1 MSAVINTELLTQYP
15 DEQRKL
21 EKACTLA
28 SSFKDLKLLRLNA
41 TSAGGGVAE
50 MNRSLIDSFNFC
62 GLPTHWETITHV
74 FQGRETELSNF
85 FEVTKAMHN
94 GLQGMNINL
103 TAEMRSI
110 YLETNKKL
118 SALIDFDRYDII
130 IVDDPQPLAVEVFYE
145 AKANNRRDK
154 QLWIWWCHL
163 DLTSPNEQFLEFIF
177 PLIKG
182 KNKGRG
188 YDACIFSKES
198 YVPEALKQM
207 PVFIVTPGLN
217 PFSEKNRMLTKES
230 AHTILEK
237 KMLGQG
243 IALDKNKP
251 VMLQLSRFD
260 PWKDPLGVIDVY
272 RKVKEIIPEVQL
284 LLVGELASDDPEG
297 KRIYEACVNALKN
310 EGDAHVYLNATGAA
324 LDTGA
329 FQSMADIVVQKSLR
343 EGYGLTVSEAL
354 IKAKPVIATNV
365 GGIPLQIEHGV
376 NGYLVNSAD
385 EMVDKIVFLLQNP
398 AFAEQLGEK
407 GRQNVRTTSDV
418 VVDFLLALSR
428 LKTPNKA
435 TKPIAETH

>member
-1 MSAVINTELLTQYP
+1 
-15 DEQRKL
+15 
-21 EKACTLA
+21 
-28 SSFKDLKLLRLNA
+28 
-41 TSAGGGVAE
+41 
-50 MNRSLIDSFNFC
+50 
-62 GLPTHWETITHV
+62 
-74 FQGRETELSNF
+74 
-85 FEVTKAMHN
+85 
-94 GLQGMNINL
+94 
-103 TAEMRSI
+103 
-110 YLETNKKL
+110 
-118 SALIDFDRYDII
+118 
-130 IVDDPQPLAVEVFYE
+130 
-145 AKANNRRDK
+145 
-154 QLWIWWCHL
+154 
-163 DLTSPNEQFLEFIF
+163 
-177 PLIKG
+177 
-182 KNKGRG
+182 
-188 YDACIFSKES
+188 
-198 YVPEALKQM
+198 
-207 PVFIVTPGLN
+207 
-217 PFSEKNRMLTKES
+217 
-230 AHTILEK
+230 
-237 KMLGQG
+237 MLGQG